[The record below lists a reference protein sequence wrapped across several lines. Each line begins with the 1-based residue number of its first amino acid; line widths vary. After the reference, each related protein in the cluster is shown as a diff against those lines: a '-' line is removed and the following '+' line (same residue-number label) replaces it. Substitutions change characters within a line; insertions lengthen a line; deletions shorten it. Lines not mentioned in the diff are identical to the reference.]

1 MKWAT
6 PGLSRLRN
14 WCLALAL
21 LLAPIGIFL
30 PIDHRVAGLFY
41 EGGGSFWLHDSWVGY
56 VFHDVIRPTF
66 YWLLIAII
74 VVLAVRSGMK
84 TGHRNLTV
92 RRVIY
97 VLAVVGIGLGLVTN
111 LILKNEF
118 DRPRPLHTV
127 EYGGE
132 QKYQPPILPAKGC
145 ERNCSFVSGDASA
158 AFALIALPTA
168 FATGRRRR
176 KIMQAMIWVGVGIGS
191 LRMMNG
197 SHYLFDVTYAGLINV
212 WIAAALYVPVLKL
225 RGRQIEAIPEQCSSL
240 IRSGTEGS
248 RRLWGWLRNG
258 SEKG

>member
-1 MKWAT
+1 MIQST
-6 PGLSRLRN
+6 PGLARVRLI
-14 WCLALAL
+14 CLALAL
-21 LLAPIGIFL
+21 LLAPIAIFF
-30 PIDHRVAGLFY
+30 PIDHRIAGLFY

-56 VFHDVIRPTF
+56 AFHDVIRPTF
-66 YWLLIAII
+66 YWVLIALL

-84 TGHRNLTV
+84 KGHRNLTV

-118 DRPRPLHTV
+118 DRPRPLHTL
-127 EYGGE
+127 EYGGA
-132 QKYQPPILPAKGC
+132 QKYQPPILPTKGC

-158 AFALIALPTA
+158 AFAMIALPIA

-176 KIMQAMIWVGVGIGS
+176 KLIRFVLWAGVFVGL

-212 WIAAALYVPVLKL
+212 WIAAALYKPILKL
-225 RGRQIEAIPEQCSSL
+225 RGRHIEAVPTGISRL
-240 IRSGTEGS
+240 ISAGTAGS
-248 RRLWGWLRNG
+248 RRLWHWLRHG
-258 SEKG
+258 STDT